1 MPHDPCGDQYSI
13 DQALADRIQG
23 RKFQLY
29 FTATFSEGAELGLN
43 PGFAGKNN
51 YRNFMLGESQSGHP
65 NAYQIRTLAGL
76 ENRYL
81 NTEKPSDWES
91 LSLLERAQRLQSFAQ
106 SYSGAEPSL
115 GLILSEYAIADM
127 TANPS
132 QWRTSLNEIK
142 DHLSFEEKLKVAS
155 HFGGR
160 FNDNYNFD
168 RANGEGPRAGGIVTI
183 EEMLESVRDSEPGGV
198 CRDVS
203 QAQSLM
209 LQELG
214 VSSDSIY
221 QVSYNTASEGH
232 VVLAVRDPDN
242 PKRIVKI
249 NYDYTDETDDRT
261 GGAVLMQN
269 SSLPEFG
276 MQYRIYD
283 ANGSP
288 IATVPTEMGEVLR
301 DVTRGRRLSDG
312 LSQNHNLQRVYMDTP
327 YGVGSLFTGTTTSG
341 DNLVG
346 VAFSRR
352 GDESQRI
359 SNDFGVAA
367 IKRDGD
373 RATVSVSETALYS
386 YLRQTIRS
394 PRVEAGNFSVGV
406 NGGVNSEMII
416 SDNTAA
422 YNTGG
427 ERTGTSLDARFGVF
441 GGADLRYQS
450 DDGRTRARTSV
461 VAEGFI
467 NHREVQVG
475 PDSGYML
482 ALDNIEWTTTVER
495 DISADMVLAGESAIV
510 LRNIGNTAAF
520 RGRLID
526 TKTNFSGELS
536 YQRPLGDDVP
546 AFNPMSGELLGL
558 GVQKTWE
565 SSNDGL
571 FQDPHFRLDYVRDLD
586 FDRNAVSATFGIKF

>member
-1 MPHDPCGDQYSI
+1 
-13 DQALADRIQG
+13 
-23 RKFQLY
+23 
-29 FTATFSEGAELGLN
+29 
-43 PGFAGKNN
+43 
-51 YRNFMLGESQSGHP
+51 MLGESQSGHP
-65 NAYQIRTLAGL
+65 NAYQIRTLTGL

-81 NTEKPSDWES
+81 NTERPSDWDD

-132 QWRTSLNEIK
+132 EWRNSLNEIK
-142 DHLSFEEKLKVAS
+142 DHLTFEEKLKVAS

-160 FNDNYNFD
+160 FSDNYNYD

-183 EEMLESVRDSEPGGV
+183 EEMLESVRDSTPGGV

-214 VSSDSIY
+214 VSSDDIY
-221 QVSYNTASEGH
+221 QVSYRTASGGH
-232 VVLAVRDPDN
+232 VVLAVKDPDN

-261 GGAVLMQN
+261 GGAALMQN

-283 ANGSP
+283 ADGKP
-288 IATVPTEMGEVLR
+288 VATVPTEMGEVLR

-312 LSQNHNLQRVYMDTP
+312 ISQNHNLQRVYMDTP

-352 GDESQRI
+352 GDEDQTI
-359 SNDFGVAA
+359 STDFGVAA
-367 IKRDGD
+367 VKRDGE
-373 RATVSVSETALYS
+373 RATVTVSETALYS
-386 YLRQTIRS
+386 YLRQNIRS

-422 YNTGG
+422 YDWGG
-427 ERTGTSLDARFGVF
+427 ERTGTNFDARFGVF
-441 GGADLRYQS
+441 TGADLRFES
-450 DDGRTRARTSV
+450 DDGKTRARSSI
-461 VAEGFI
+461 VAEGFL
-467 NHREVQVG
+467 NHREEQVG

-482 ALDNIEWTTTVER
+482 ALDRVEWTTTMER
-495 DISADMVLAGESAIV
+495 DISPDMVIAGESAIV

-520 RGRLID
+520 RGRIID
-526 TKTNFSGELS
+526 GDHNFSGELS
-536 YQRPLGDDVP
+536 YQGPLGDAA
-546 AFNPMSGELLGL
+546 AFNPMSGEQLGL

-565 SSNDGL
+565 SRSDGF

-586 FDRNAVSATFGIKF
+586 FDRDAVTATFGLKF